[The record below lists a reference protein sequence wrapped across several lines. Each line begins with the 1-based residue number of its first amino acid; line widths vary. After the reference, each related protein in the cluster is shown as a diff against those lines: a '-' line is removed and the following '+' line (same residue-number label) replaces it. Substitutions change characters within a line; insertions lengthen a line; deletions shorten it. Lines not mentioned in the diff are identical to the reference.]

1 MGHRRFFRPLLFP
14 VLFGLVMVSAYGQES
29 ETFAVNFLTSDIN
42 FNPIISYTTTE
53 AQIYTA
59 IYEGLVTYDPY
70 SMDPLPATASRWE
83 ISNDGK
89 TYRFT
94 LRSSVCYSNGDE
106 VVADHFR
113 DTWLELLSPEMNA
126 PYASLLDIVVG
137 ARAYRTGE
145 NTDPD
150 SVGIRVISDRTL
162 EVELETRATH
172 FLRILCHH
180 SFVAVHPD
188 MLGRET
194 WSEQEPLVGNGPYV
208 IESLSSEEMFL
219 TRNEHYWDER
229 NVDIPRLSLR
239 FSDDFDAVTTAFNTG
254 DLHWVRGGINLDD
267 VLRRESIVVNPLFAT
282 TYFQISAKAEPFDD
296 ARVRQAF
303 ALLLPWDEI
312 RSEEYHY
319 LPATT
324 LVPAIP
330 FYPKVEGITAADG
343 EHAFEL
349 LDAAGFPGGAGLP
362 AVKITIPGGPENDRI
377 SGLMVDTW
385 GSELGIDVTVET
397 VLYPEYFDLVDSEQ
411 FTISTISWIGD
422 FADPLTFLDMW
433 TTGSNLNNSR
443 YSNLKYDELV
453 RQAMGETGNAR
464 YEILAQ
470 AEEML
475 LRDAI
480 VLPISHSPSINLI
493 DLELIDGWYPNP
505 LDVHPFKFLSFSSG
519 KPIPNVALGEETRE
533 RGIRS
538 ARPR

>member
-1 MGHRRFFRPLLFP
+1 MGRRRILQPLLFMI
-14 VLFGLVMVSAYGQES
+14 LFGLAMVSAHGQES
-29 ETFAVNFLTSDIN
+29 TFAVNFLTSNIN

-70 SMDPLPATASRWE
+70 SMDPLPAAASRWE
-83 ISNDGK
+83 ISDDGR

-94 LRSSVCYSNGDE
+94 LRSSARYSNGDA
-106 VVADHFR
+106 VVAGHFR
-113 DTWLELLSPEMNA
+113 DTWLELLSPEMDA
-126 PYASLLDIVVG
+126 PYASLLDIVIG

-145 NTDPD
+145 NTDPN

-188 MLGRET
+188 MLGREA
-194 WSEQEPLVGNGPYV
+194 WSEQEPIVGNGPYV
-208 IESLSSEEMFL
+208 IESVSSEEMVL
-219 TRNEHYWDER
+219 PKNEHYWDER
-229 NVDIPRLSLR
+229 NVDIPMLSLR
-239 FSDDFDAVTTAFNTG
+239 FSDDFEVVTAAFNAG
-254 DLHWVRGGINLDD
+254 DLNWVRGGINLDD
-267 VLRRESIVVNPLFAT
+267 VERRDNIVVNPLFAT
-282 TYFQISAKAEPFDD
+282 TYFQISATAEPFDD
-296 ARVRQAF
+296 ARVRRAF

-312 RSEEYHY
+312 RSEEYQY
-319 LPATT
+319 LPTAT

-330 FYPKVEGITAADG
+330 FYPEVEGIAAADR

-349 LDAAGFPGGAGLP
+349 LDAAGFPDGTGLP
-362 AVKITIPGGPENDRI
+362 AVTITIPGGPENDRI
-377 SGLMVDTW
+377 TGLMVDSW
-385 GSELGIDVTVET
+385 QSALGIDVTVDT

-443 YSNLKYDELV
+443 YSNSEYDGLV
-453 RQAMGETGNAR
+453 RRAMGETGNER
-464 YEILAQ
+464 YETLARAEGIL
-470 AEEML
+470 L
-475 LRDAI
+475 WDAV

-519 KPIPNVALGEETRE
+519 KPIPNVALGEETPE
-533 RGIRS
+533 RRIQS
-538 ARPR
+538 VHPR